1 MSSVSWKD
9 RKRRWAE
16 RARPVIGILQPDYA
30 QVFMAP
36 IGRSLGQLGHSPRTR
51 KHVRYIWGRGLQP
64 LPPERGWGPGLPA
77 GEAGRRGRA
86 PSLLKFAARESHIPS

>member
-16 RARPVIGILQPDYA
+16 RVRPVIGILQPDYA

-36 IGRSLGQLGHSPRTR
+36 IGRSLGQLGHSLRTR
-51 KHVRYIWGRGLQP
+51 KHVRYIWGRG
-64 LPPERGWGPGLPA
+64 RGLPA
-77 GEAGRRGRA
+77 GEAGRRGA
-86 PSLLKFAARESHIPS
+86 PHPF